1 MPVCMLQSN
10 GLSLNLSAISAQ
22 GILEMKTFL
31 IFIYFKFKYIHFLSE
46 ASIISKVTGGWHV
59 TFSYLKYVT
68 RVSFANSHFHN
79 TSFQQTMN
87 LHTNVLTYLHIIL
100 KQLGAACWSLSY
112 LINDKQLFQSALFG
126 HLVGWLC

>member
-1 MPVCMLQSN
+1 MPVCRLQSN
-10 GLSLNLSAISAQ
+10 DLSLNPSAIPAQ
-22 GILEMKTFL
+22 GIFEMKTFL

-79 TSFQQTMN
+79 ASFQQTMN
-87 LHTNVLTYLHIIL
+87 LHTNVLTCLHIIL
-100 KQLGAACWSLSY
+100 KELGAACWSLSY
-112 LINDKQLFQSALFG
+112 FIDDKQFFQRAHFG
-126 HLVGWLC
+126 HLVG